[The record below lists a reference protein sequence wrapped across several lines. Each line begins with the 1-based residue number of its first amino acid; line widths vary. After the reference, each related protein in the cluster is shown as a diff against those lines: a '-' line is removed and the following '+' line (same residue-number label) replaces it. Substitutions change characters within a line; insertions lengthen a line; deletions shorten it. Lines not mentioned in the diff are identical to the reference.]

1 MANEKILI
9 SGIEYKIRKLIELNN
24 HLKGENKRF
33 AEELNLLNEK
43 VKKLEEELE
52 LNKNKLFKY
61 TLANT
66 LEIEYGVEEGK
77 KRIDNLIEEID
88 MCIETLS
95 R

>member
-9 SGIEYKIRKLIELNN
+9 SGIEYKIRKLIDENV
-24 HLKGENKRF
+24 HLKKENQ
-33 AEELNLLNEK
+33 NLNERLQILTGQLK
-43 VKKLEEELE
+43 NLNEELE
-52 LNKNKLFKY
+52 IYKTKLFKY

-88 MCIETLS
+88 RCIDVLGS
-95 R
+95 

>member
-9 SGIEYKIRKLIELNN
+9 SGLEYKIRKLIELNN
-24 HLKGENKRF
+24 HLKGENQQI
-33 AEELNLLNEK
+33 EEQLSILTEK
-43 VKKLEEELE
+43 VKKLNEELE
-52 LNKNKLFKY
+52 INKNKLFKY